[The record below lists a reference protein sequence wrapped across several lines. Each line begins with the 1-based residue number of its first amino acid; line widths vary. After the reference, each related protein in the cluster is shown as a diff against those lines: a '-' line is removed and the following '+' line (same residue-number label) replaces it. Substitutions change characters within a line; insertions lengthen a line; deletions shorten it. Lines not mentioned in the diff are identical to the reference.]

1 MSFYKHCDD
10 NDDNDNDN
18 DNDNDEL
25 FPRPSHPSPKLINDG
40 VIDELCKYFKLNNL
54 LNMIRVDENEKPK
67 HDVTISNTI
76 MDSIIDKKLG
86 SITYHFNNSKSKKAY
101 HTYYYPEI
109 YYNKKLYNNTTEWI
123 KEEFKK

>member
-18 DNDNDEL
+18 YNDEL
-25 FPRPSHPSPKLINDG
+25 FPRPSPPSPKLITDD
-40 VIDELCKYFKLNNL
+40 VMHELCNYFKLNNL

-109 YYNKKLYNNTTEWI
+109 YYNKKLYNKTTEWI
-123 KEEFKK
+123 KDEFKK